1 MIQYSSTP
9 SLLTA
14 ATNMER
20 KKLDHHH
27 PEGQGLIYSFLKL
40 RFYQLSSHILL
51 FAFGITIG
59 LMAAFHSSGSLTFIL
74 DPENFNFRL
83 QAQSDARARAAYH
96 NMTDEELMWRASLIP
111 NIKKYPNKRVLKI
124 AFLFMTRGPLPLAP
138 LWEKFFEGYDGNFS
152 IYVHAHPNYDEP
164 VPEQSVF
171 HGRRIPSKVRR
182 RHVASI
188 NTTAEFLYELAV
200 PQVIHSFSKVNNSC
214 EQLI

>member
-1 MIQYSSTP
+1 
-9 SLLTA
+9 
-14 ATNMER
+14 MER

-40 RFYQLSSHILL
+40 RFYQISSHILL

-74 DPENFNFRL
+74 DPETFNFRL

-96 NMTDEELMWRASLIP
+96 NMTDEELKWRASMIP

-138 LWEKFFEGYDGNFS
+138 LWEKFFEGYDGSFS